1 MATGER
7 MREPHPVD
15 LDQVKR
21 FGAMGRQMG
30 FAHAATM
37 AEEIVAEITWL
48 RALRTHHTASG
59 TQTQ

>member
-1 MATGER
+1 MATGEG
-7 MREPHPVD
+7 MREPRPVD

-37 AEEIVAEITWL
+37 AEEIVSEITWH
-48 RALRTHHTASG
+48 RAMRKDEAKAS
-59 TQTQ
+59 TPAQ